1 MPTVGD
7 DLNTTAVDLV
17 VRHGLTAG
25 SGYSIIN
32 TGRGVI
38 LLAENPT
45 DPTTDT
51 TPPNPLADRHWE
63 LLMPSNPERLPGS
76 GVITPLAGQGI
87 WAKSL
92 NGRAS
97 YSLTETP

>member
-17 VRHGLTAG
+17 ARHMLTTG
-25 SGYSIIN
+25 SGYSMIN

-45 DPTTDT
+45 DPTLSA
-51 TPPNPLADRHWE
+51 PPLEDRHWE
-63 LLMPSNPERLPGS
+63 LLLPSNPKRLPGS

>member
-1 MPTVGD
+1 MPTFGD
-7 DLNTTAVDLV
+7 DLTTVAVDLV
-17 VRHGLTAG
+17 ARHSLTAG

-45 DPTTDT
+45 DPTAT
-51 TPPNPLADRHWE
+51 LADRHWE
-63 LLMPSNPERLPGS
+63 PLMPSNPERLPGS
-76 GVITPLAGQGI
+76 GIITPLAGQGI

>member
-1 MPTVGD
+1 MPTEGGD
-7 DLNTTAVDLV
+7 LTTTAVDLV
-17 VRHGLTAG
+17 VFHSLTAG

-32 TGRGVI
+32 TGRGPI

-45 DPTTDT
+45 DPTGTL
-51 TPPNPLADRHWE
+51 PERHWE
-63 LLMPSNPERLPGS
+63 LLMPSNHERLPGS

-92 NGRAS
+92 NGQAS